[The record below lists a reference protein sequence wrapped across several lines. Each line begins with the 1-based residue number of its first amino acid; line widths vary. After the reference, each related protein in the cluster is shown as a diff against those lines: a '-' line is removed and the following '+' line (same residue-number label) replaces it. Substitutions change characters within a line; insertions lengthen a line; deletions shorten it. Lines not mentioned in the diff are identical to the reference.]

1 MNREDNTK
9 NYLVWFICT
18 ILILLGYDHFYGNHE
33 FVQSHKQV
41 EQVTSHNKTTHIS
54 KANKQVVDS
63 EIEKIIKFNSPLL
76 SGCISSKGARIYS
89 ATLKKYKDTLSDD
102 SANVQVL
109 NNDDG
114 TEYAVYCHWDSQD
127 QSIALPTKD
136 TIWRVDS
143 NCDLTPQTPVS
154 MSWDNGAGVVFKL
167 TYYID
172 DKYVISVKQEV
183 ANTIASKAK
192 ICPHIIFKRYVKSSE
207 RENNWSFY
215 SGPIGFLGN
224 KLQEIG
230 YDKID
235 EEKDIS
241 IDSQGG
247 WCGISDKYWLVS
259 VIPMQNKHIVSRYT
273 KNADGS
279 YCLDVTNDAIEL
291 STDRTVEVSHDIFVG
306 AKDIKILDYYEK
318 KLAVKNLD
326 LAIDFGY
333 LYILTKPLLYLLS
346 FTSDLIGN
354 MGFGIILLT
363 VLLKLILF
371 PLANKS
377 YRSMNRLKDFQPRIK
392 RLQELY
398 KDDKVRLGQEISTLY
413 KKEKINPAGGC
424 LPALLQSPILFAL
437 YKVLYI
443 SIDMR
448 HAPFIGWIHDLSMPD
463 SAYIL
468 NLFGLLPIDL
478 PGFLSIGIWPIL
490 MGLSMYIQ
498 QKISP
503 QVGDQTQAK
512 MMTIVM
518 PIMFMFMFASLP
530 AGLVI
535 YWTWSNILGI
545 AQQYAI
551 TRLDE
556 KSRKKQL
563 VI

>member
-18 ILILLGYDHFYGNHE
+18 ILILLGYDHFYGDHE
-33 FVQSHKQV
+33 PASNHKQV
-41 EQVTSHNKTTHIS
+41 EQMTSPNKTTNIS
-54 KANKQVVDS
+54 KANEQVINS
-63 EIEKIIKFNSPLL
+63 EQEKIIKFNSPLL

-89 ATLKKYKDTLSDD
+89 ATLKKYKDTLSAD

-109 NNDDG
+109 NNNDG
-114 TEYAVYCHWDSQD
+114 TEYAIYCHWDSRD
-127 QSIALPTKD
+127 QSISLPTKE

-143 NCDLTPQTPVS
+143 NCELTPQTPVS
-154 MSWDNGAGVVFKL
+154 MSWDNGAGIVFKL

-172 DKYVISVKQEV
+172 DKYVISIKQEV
-183 ANTIASKAK
+183 ATTSASKAK
-192 ICPHIIFKRYVKSSE
+192 ICPHITFNRYVKSSE
-207 RENNWSFY
+207 KENNWSFY

-235 EEKDIS
+235 EDKDIS

-259 VIPMQNKHIVSRYT
+259 VIPTQSKHIVSRYT
-273 KNADGS
+273 KNTDGS
-279 YCLDVTNDAIEL
+279 YCIDVTNDAIEL
-291 STDRTVEVSHDIFVG
+291 SNEKAIEVSHDIFVG
-306 AKDIKILDYYEK
+306 AKDIKILDYYEQ

-346 FTSDLIGN
+346 STSDLIGN

-392 RLQELY
+392 RLQDLY
-398 KDDKVRLGQEISTLY
+398 KDDKVRLGQEISELY

-468 NLFGLLPIDL
+468 NLFGLIPVDL
-478 PGFLSIGIWPIL
+478 PSFLAIGIWPIL

-551 TRLDE
+551 TKLDE

-563 VI
+563 AI